1 MPAEI
6 LDTDEKQAEIE
17 RCLAMLRI
25 ADEPEKDQEPT
36 PVPVP
41 AVVEMTDLEEPKVVV
56 EGAKPEPVKVSKS
69 HMQNVIRGV
78 VNITNGA
85 LESHLSQMRARNAD
99 TPQGYIAGR
108 SS

>member
-17 RCLAMLRI
+17 RYLAMLRI
-25 ADEPEKDQEPT
+25 TDEPEKDQGPT
-36 PVPVP
+36 PVPAP

-56 EGAKPEPVKVSKS
+56 EGAKPEPVKVKS

-85 LESHLSQMRARNAD
+85 LESHFSQMRARNAD
-99 TPQGYIAGR
+99 TP
-108 SS
+108 